1 MASPKPPEYLSR
13 AAKAWWRQVHDGY
26 DLDDHHRHL
35 LRLACESLDQSEEA
49 RAAISEHGA
58 VVLDALAAKNQA
70 LGSIFSTKPRTDSG
84 FFAVNSAWTLS
95 RATDRECRGT
105 QRTERAANAATP

>member
-49 RAAISEHGA
+49 RAAISDHGA
-58 VVLDALAAKNQA
+58 VVLDRFGCQKPSPWVDIQHKAQNRFRILCRE
-70 LGSIFSTKPRTDSG
+70 LGLDVEPGDGPRLPRD
-84 FFAVNSAWTLS
+84 
-95 RATDRECRGT
+95 ATYGNRR
-105 QRTERAANAATP
+105 